1 MLGFSLESL
10 TTSITANVT
19 YATTRLRSIAFF
31 DYARRIA
38 QRFAALLVWLI
49 GPLSLI
55 AYAFAAWRVA
65 ADIGWSASFVIP
77 SGFFSHWL
85 VWISIGI
92 TLTFS
97 ASMLKDNTEP
107 ANPTEEPVE

>member
-1 MLGFSLESL
+1 VESRTTSL
-10 TTSITANVT
+10 TANITL
-19 YATTRLRSIAFF
+19 ATNHLCSLAFF

-38 QRFAALLVWLI
+38 QRFAALLAWLI
-49 GPLSLI
+49 GPMSLI

-85 VWISIGI
+85 VWISIGLA
-92 TLTFS
+92 LTFS
-97 ASMLKDNTEP
+97 ASMLKDGPEP
-107 ANPTEEPVE
+107 ANPTEEPASE

>member
-1 MLGFSLESL
+1 
-10 TTSITANVT
+10 V
-19 YATTRLRSIAFF
+19 FF

-85 VWISIGI
+85 VWISIGLA
-92 TLTFS
+92 LTFS
-97 ASMLKDNTEP
+97 ASMLRDNP
-107 ANPTEEPVE
+107 APAKPMEELSPD